1 MVAVPGGAIGALF
14 IALSSIVIPKIGAT
28 RALAMIISGQMTVST
43 LIDFQ
48 LGKIDSPGMAVLGLT
63 LIIAAAFIPARKRE

>member
-1 MVAVPGGAIGALF
+1 M
-14 IALSSIVIPKIGAT
+14 IPKIGAT

-48 LGKIDSPGMAVLGLT
+48 LGKIASPGMAVLGLT